1 MATKTFFNF
10 NLFDGLHNLIQ
21 ESAWF
26 KVDTLTG
33 KILSLGNSDPEKSD
47 VMVDLQ
53 QKYVMPGLINVH
65 THISG
70 DPDSFDGNFN
80 RSESEIAV
88 EAYQN
93 LQTLL
98 KSGVTSIRECGCAY
112 DIDIKLKK
120 SQKAG
125 RISKIPNMITS
136 GRAISMTG
144 GHGDGPNVSFLTD
157 SPDEVRKATR
167 TAFRNGADCIK
178 VMATGGVMSPGD
190 FMNDPQLSIEEMQA
204 AVVEAHHKRKTVAA
218 HAEGNPGIKYA
229 ILAGVDSI
237 EHGFYVNDED
247 IRLMLERGTY
257 LTPTLLAETLIPE
270 FGKNILPDWELKKA
284 ADALDD
290 TFENLSV
297 AFEKGI
303 KFTCGTDAGSP
314 FNGYDKTPF
323 EFELLTKLG
332 MSPFEAYQCSTIN
345 SAKLCQIDDEYGILE
360 EGKVADFIVL
370 DSNPLEDVKA
380 VQQLDKQ
387 VFQKA
392 IRQY

>member
-1 MATKTFFNF
+1 MKTKTFFNF
-10 NLFDGLHNLIQ
+10 NLFDGLHN
-21 ESAWF
+21 SVKKFSWF
-26 KVDTLTG
+26 KIDEQTG
-33 KILSLGNSDPEKSD
+33 KIIAQGTTTPEKAD
-47 VMVDLQ
+47 QMIDLQ

-70 DPDSFDGNFN
+70 DSDSFDGNFN
-80 RSESEIAV
+80 RSEAEIAV
-88 EAYQN
+88 DAYQN

-98 KSGVTSIRECGCAY
+98 KSGVTYIRECGCAY

-125 RISKIPNMITS
+125 RLNKIPNMITS

-144 GHGDGPNVSFLTD
+144 GHGDGPHVSYLAD

-204 AVVEAHHKRKTVAA
+204 AVIEAHHKRKTVAA

-247 IRLMLERGTY
+247 IDLMLGRGTY

-270 FGKNILPDWELKKA
+270 HGKNVLPDWELKKA
-284 ADALDD
+284 ADALED
-290 TFENLSV
+290 TYKNLSV
-297 AFEKGI
+297 AYKRGI

-314 FNGYDKTPF
+314 FNSYDKTPF
-323 EFELLTKLG
+323 EFELLTRLG
-332 MSPFEAYQCSTIN
+332 MTPFEAYQCSTIN
-345 SAKLCQIDDEYGILE
+345 SAKLCQIEDEYGTLE
-360 EGKVADFIVL
+360 KGKIADFIVL
-370 DSNPLEDVKA
+370 DSNPLTNIKA
-380 VQQLDKQ
+380 VQQQDKQ
-387 VFQKA
+387 VFQRGV
-392 IRQY
+392 RQF